1 MHCSDVRVIFSHFNL
16 CLHSY
21 LAVTDGFQVKG
32 VEEEDLRYGFVMCQK
47 DNFVQVMMMMMMM
60 MMMTSTIVCMRHT
73 YRHDMLQGCRYFDAK
88 VNILE
93 YARRA
98 HAAARFYYCHLI

>member
-1 MHCSDVRVIFSHFNL
+1 
-16 CLHSY
+16 

-47 DNFVQVMMMMMMM
+47 DNFVQVVMMMMMMKMMMMMMM
-60 MMMTSTIVCMRHT
+60 MMITSTMVCMRHT

-98 HAAARFYYCHLI
+98 AARFYCCHLI